1 MFYYLWII
9 KIIYM
14 DPPAAPLD
22 RPAGAGVSGAVLV
35 TALFTLLFTFA
46 PLVGPVVGWAN
57 AAAESLAH

>member
-9 KIIYM
+9 KIMYT

-22 RPAGAGVSGAVLV
+22 RPAGLGVNGAVLV

-46 PLVGPVVGWAN
+46 PLVGPVVGWAD
-57 AAAESLAH
+57 AAAQSLAR